1 MKLSYTIT
9 SEDRRQGRRIYDSAL
24 APMRWLTGI
33 EEPFSFAALGFGIY
47 CYAIGNRA
55 LAFSLF
61 ASFGYLFSKG
71 FLLRFIRDFL
81 ASRRRSEPE
90 HFQLETSSA
99 GINFSVIGGTRTGG
113 LASSQKS
120 WLEFRRYC
128 HTPDMVVLSLGR
140 TFYVIPKRSLTA
152 AEISEVQSVLSAKL
166 SQATVRTG
174 ILAVR
179 HAISVVLLG
188 YIAFF
193 FFGGTIEQALGLALR
208 PVQPRK
214 AFWHSASVRLPQPA
228 SRDQLHGLGQ
238 VYLVP
243 IGDTTPLISSSLLQ
257 YYRSKYGISLRV
269 LPSIPVPE
277 WARDQARQQL
287 VADELIEAMRRAYPQ
302 QAASPGSILI
312 GVTDEDIYI
321 SELDWK
327 FALNFRET
335 PRALVISTARLNPV
349 YYGKPPASSLLETR
363 LRKLLTKNIGI
374 SFYGLELTSDR
385 GSVLYNNIEDME
397 TLDAMGENYS
407 VRDARAR
414 RDETHEEGD
423 PCFTV
428 RHYYSP
434 KKHRTDSAY
443 LTGCSSTHGEA
454 ELEVLDIY
462 LHYGMLLSRRTD
474 FYLPGSL
481 PLELSRVIRTQDSR
495 SRVFGIGGNHSL
507 NIWPVGNTWPFT
519 WMDLIL
525 EDGGRLRYRRSN
537 WGASYWDAIY
547 VVEATITDFYSS
559 YVTWNWPGW
568 RLFRQDGRTY
578 VFPDGGGVQ
587 RPEQA
592 ALIGVQDASGNMLR
606 LRRESTG
613 NLMSAS
619 SGEGKW
625 IHFKYDSGYRMTE
638 AQDNEGHEILYRYTA
653 TGCLEE
659 VEDAEHHVTK
669 YGHEGIRCPTS
680 MAIDGRQ
687 VWSAQFDKA
696 DRVTQLELV
705 DAGVYQF
712 TYSVDLHGASTQV
725 DIKDPG
731 GNVLR
736 ITFDSSGYGLEHVVS
751 GNPLLAL
758 R

>member
-1 MKLSYTIT
+1 
-9 SEDRRQGRRIYDSAL
+9 
-24 APMRWLTGI
+24 
-33 EEPFSFAALGFGIY
+33 
-47 CYAIGNRA
+47 
-55 LAFSLF
+55 
-61 ASFGYLFSKG
+61 
-71 FLLRFIRDFL
+71 
-81 ASRRRSEPE
+81 
-90 HFQLETSSA
+90 
-99 GINFSVIGGTRTGG
+99 
-113 LASSQKS
+113 
-120 WLEFRRYC
+120 
-128 HTPDMVVLSLGR
+128 
-140 TFYVIPKRSLTA
+140 
-152 AEISEVQSVLSAKL
+152 
-166 SQATVRTG
+166 
-174 ILAVR
+174 
-179 HAISVVLLG
+179 
-188 YIAFF
+188 
-193 FFGGTIEQALGLALR
+193 
-208 PVQPRK
+208 
-214 AFWHSASVRLPQPA
+214 
-228 SRDQLHGLGQ
+228 
-238 VYLVP
+238 
-243 IGDTTPLISSSLLQ
+243 
-257 YYRSKYGISLRV
+257 
-269 LPSIPVPE
+269 
-277 WARDQARQQL
+277 
-287 VADELIEAMRRAYPQ
+287 
-302 QAASPGSILI
+302 
-312 GVTDEDIYI
+312 
-321 SELDWK
+321 
-327 FALNFRET
+327 
-335 PRALVISTARLNPV
+335 
-349 YYGKPPASSLLETR
+349 
-363 LRKLLTKNIGI
+363 
-374 SFYGLELTSDR
+374 
-385 GSVLYNNIEDME
+385 
-397 TLDAMGENYS
+397 MGENYS

-434 KKHRTDSAY
+434 KKRRTDSAY
-443 LTGCSSTHGEA
+443 LTGCSSTHGET

-758 R
+758 RCSCAFAQNCRS